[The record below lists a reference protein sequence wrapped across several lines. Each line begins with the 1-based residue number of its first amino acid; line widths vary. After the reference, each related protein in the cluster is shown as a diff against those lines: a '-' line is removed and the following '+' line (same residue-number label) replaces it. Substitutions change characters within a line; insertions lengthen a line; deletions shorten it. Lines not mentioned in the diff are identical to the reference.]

1 MVLYGTVKAL
11 LPAFSVTSLLSMGLI
26 LPAQTV
32 PTPLALSLRFPS
44 APPPKDRDPLRPY
57 IRVPSPR
64 VGELG
69 ERTGNTCFS
78 DFR

>member
-44 APPPKDRDPLRPY
+44 APPPKDR
-57 IRVPSPR
+57 PSQTLYQGP
-64 VGELG
+64 
-69 ERTGNTCFS
+69 FP
-78 DFR
+78 